1 MSPHRFPAPDLPRIL
16 FWHAAAEIIAA
27 IPLEPAARILG
38 RDPSFAAPDR
48 ERLACRDTE
57 IVQRRV
63 MPSRRQPGAVEP
75 VEWKF
80 VRAVG
85 HVFPTENAE
94 VEHFFRRELGREL
107 RVEVPARG
115 RRESVTV
122 AF

>member
-1 MSPHRFPAPDLPRIL
+1 
-16 FWHAAAEIIAA
+16 
-27 IPLEPAARILG
+27 
-38 RDPSFAAPDR
+38 
-48 ERLACRDTE
+48 
-57 IVQRRV
+57 

-122 AF
+122 AFLHLIVDDDGLDLHGTTLISPCAVEAEDFPKQAVRCQPRPAQRDNGTLLKRSASTNRSG